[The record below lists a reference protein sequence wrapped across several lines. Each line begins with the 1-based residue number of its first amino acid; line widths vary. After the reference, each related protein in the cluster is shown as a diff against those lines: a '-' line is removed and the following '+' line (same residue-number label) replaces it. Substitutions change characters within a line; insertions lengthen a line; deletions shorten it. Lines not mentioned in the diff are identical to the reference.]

1 MAYEVTATR
10 RRPQAFDALAGQEF
24 VAETLKNTIESK
36 KIAHAYLFS
45 GPRGCGKTSTA
56 RILAKALNCGN
67 GPSATPCG
75 KCSHCIEISKGISP
89 DVIEID
95 GASNTSVNDVRQ
107 IKEEVLFPP
116 QSSRYKIYIIDEVHM
131 LSTSAFNALLKTI
144 EEPPEYAV
152 FIFATT
158 ELQKV
163 PATIK
168 SRCQQFNFRLVPID
182 TVEKL
187 LADAA
192 AEIGIKADEE
202 ALYWVA
208 RESTGSVRD
217 AYTLFDQVA
226 AFSGDHITFEKIR
239 DKLGLVGVDSLNVIF
254 EDCASGRSR
263 EALLKLDEF
272 LQNGISI
279 EQFIANSTDYLRS
292 ILLIKNGITKES
304 LLGQSHERFSMTVLN
319 SWNPIQIERAISIF
333 LQLYKDIRFSLS
345 PRYELELAVSRLSW
359 LSEYVSPVEVKVA
372 IDQARNILLGSQAA
386 MQQSSRP
393 AQGAQNGANLAF
405 LMNPTAWQQ
414 NPTPRTQA
422 VPPQP
427 LKPSKPLPVLDALK
441 NLPEYRNAT
450 SVTENAASAPNPSPE
465 NPDQPAPNPIPP
477 ANQNFAQQT
486 NQFPPASQNSAQP
499 TNSVPSASQNFAQ
512 PTNSV
517 PPASQ
522 NFAQPQNPIP
532 PASQNFAQ
540 PQNPIP
546 PASQNFAQQT
556 NSVPP
561 ASQNFAQPT
570 NPVPPANQ
578 NFAQQ
583 TNQFPPAS
591 QNFAQPTNLIPPAS
605 QNFAQQTNQFPPAS
619 QNFAQP
625 TNQFPPANQN
635 FEQPTNS
642 VPPASQNFA
651 QQTNQF
657 PPVSQ
662 NFAQPTNPVQGEWGS
677 AAVAVEIGRGEDFEK
692 IPEDRIQKFV
702 IDALSVRDEILAA
715 LFMNT
720 RAWKKSPGK
729 VTFEVG
735 SEFDRVSFASS
746 RNKILDAFGKIFSA
760 PVDFEAVLRK
770 VEVVD
775 LSENAP
781 PAVKLLCETFRG
793 SVVGVTDSA
802 GEQVPAASEPAQNA
816 ESARGEEADSGFE
829 EEFAPEDIMPD
840 DD

>member
-477 ANQNFAQQT
+477 S
-486 NQFPPASQNSAQP
+486 SQNSAQP
-499 TNSVPSASQNFAQ
+499 TNQFPNASQNFAQ

-522 NFAQPQNPIP
+522 NSAQP
-532 PASQNFAQ
+532 
-540 PQNPIP
+540 
-546 PASQNFAQQT
+546 
-556 NSVPP
+556 
-561 ASQNFAQPT
+561 
-570 NPVPPANQ
+570 
-578 NFAQQ
+578 

-591 QNFAQPTNLIPPAS
+591 QNFAQP
-605 QNFAQQTNQFPPAS
+605 QNPVPPAS

-625 TNQFPPANQN
+625 TNLVPPASQN
-635 FEQPTNS
+635 SAQPTNPIS
-642 VPPASQNFA
+642 PASQNFA
-651 QQTNQF
+651 QQ
-657 PPVSQ
+657 
-662 NFAQPTNPVQGEWGS
+662 TNPVQGEWGS
-677 AAVAVEIGRGEDFEK
+677 AAAAVEIGRGEDFEK